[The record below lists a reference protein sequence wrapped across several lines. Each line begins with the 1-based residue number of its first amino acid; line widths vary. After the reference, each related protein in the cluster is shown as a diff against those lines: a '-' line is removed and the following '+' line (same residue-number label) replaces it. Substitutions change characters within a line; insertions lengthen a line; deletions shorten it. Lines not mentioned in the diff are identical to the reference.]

1 MTQPAKRPDPAGKT
15 EDVLEADIERL
26 LTENAALKELI
37 GAPAGPRQQQQWQA
51 TLERWAEGA
60 GEDQELARAIGQAP
74 RRAKGASGRD
84 PAAGHDIGRC
94 D

>member
-37 GAPAGPRQQQQWQA
+37 GAPVRPRQQQQWQA

-60 GEDQELARAIGQAP
+60 GARAGIASCIKLEITPPSNSNHSRYGTP
-74 RRAKGASGRD
+74 RAVVVG
-84 PAAGHDIGRC
+84 
-94 D
+94 